1 MIAAPAPVPFDSM
14 DLTDVMSD
22 RLRDL
27 EQLLAKAREWAV
39 LVGVKVFCP
48 CASCELVRAV
58 MGVGASI
65 PEITE
70 VSHG

>member
-22 RLRDL
+22 RLREL
-27 EQLLAKAREWAV
+27 EQLLAKARERAR

-48 CASCELVRAV
+48 CASCELVRLVA
-58 MGVGASI
+58 GTEQI

-70 VSHG
+70 ASHG